1 MDRKM
6 NDRRDEYGRYGS
18 DNYGASGYQ
27 SGRYETGRHE
37 DSQNHKDG
45 QNHKEDEGAGI
56 AAAAVGALLLGVG
69 GYLIYR
75 GVAKQGGSSRSNY
88 DSSSRYGQNRNA
100 QSGVQGNA
108 QHVRE
113 SVTINKPA
121 SELYHYWRHL
131 SNLSSIMSHLESVTE
146 KTDTRSHWVARGPVG
161 TSVEWDAEVTQDLEN
176 QLIAWKAVE
185 DADVQN
191 EGSVTF
197 TEAPGGRGTEVR
209 VNLTYHPPGGQLGA
223 AVAKLFGEEPS
234 QQLSDDL
241 RRFKQRMETG
251 VTATT
256 QGQPSGN

>member
-1 MDRKM
+1 MDDRKM

-18 DNYGASGYQ
+18 GNYGSDNYGAKNDQ
-27 SGRYETGRHE
+27 TGRYN
-37 DSQNHKDG
+37 SQDR
-45 QNHKEDEGAGI
+45 KEDAGAGI
-56 AAAAVGALLLGVG
+56 AAAVVGTVLLGVG
-69 GYLIYR
+69 SYLIYR
-75 GVAKQGGSSRSNY
+75 GVAKQGGSS
-88 DSSSRYGQNRNA
+88 SRNTGTYGQNRGGGSQGEA
-100 QSGVQGNA
+100 QR
-108 QHVRE
+108 VRE
-113 SVTINKPA
+113 SVTINKSA

-131 SNLSSIMSHLESVTE
+131 SNLSDIMSHLESVTE

-161 TSVEWDAEVTQDLEN
+161 TNVEWDAEVTQDIEN

-197 TEAPGGRGTEVR
+197 AEAPGGRGTEVR

>member
-1 MDRKM
+1 MDDRKM
-6 NDRRDEYGRYGS
+6 NDRRDEYGRYQSDNYGS
-18 DNYGASGYQ
+18 DNYGASNYQ
-27 SGRYETGRHE
+27 TGHY
-37 DSQNHKDG
+37 NDG
-45 QNHKEDEGAGI
+45 GSKEDAGAGI
-56 AAAAVGALLLGVG
+56 AAAIAGTVLLGVG

-75 GVAKQGGSSRSNY
+75 GVAKQGGSSSRNT
-88 DSSSRYGQNRNA
+88 SSYGQNRSNNN
-100 QSGVQGNA
+100 QGKT

-113 SVTINKPA
+113 SVTINKSA

-131 SNLSSIMSHLESVTE
+131 SNLSDIMSHLESVTE
-146 KTDTRSHWVARGPVG
+146 KTDTRSHWVAKGPVG
-161 TSVEWDAEVTQDLEN
+161 LSVEWDAEVTQDIEN

-197 TEAPGGRGTEVR
+197 AEAPGGRGTEVR

>member
-1 MDRKM
+1 MDNRKM
-6 NDRRDEYGRYGS
+6 NDRQSEYGQGSSGDYGQGRANYGS
-18 DNYGASGYQ
+18 GSSYGGGYDR
-27 SGRYETGRHE
+27 SHSEHDE
-37 DSQNHKDG
+37 
-45 QNHKEDEGAGI
+45 EGAGW
-56 AAAAVGALLLGVG
+56 AAAAVGSALLGLGA
-69 GYLIYR
+69 YLIYR
-75 GVAKQGGSSRSNY
+75 GVAGGGNQGGRRQYGNQYGGRSNQ
-88 DSSSRYGQNRNA
+88 G
-100 QSGVQGNA
+100 QGNA
-108 QHVRE
+108 QRVRE
-113 SVTINKPA
+113 SVTINKSA

-131 SNLSSIMSHLESVTE
+131 SNLSDIMSHLESVTE

-161 TSVEWDAEVTQDLEN
+161 TSVEWDAEITQDVEN

-191 EGSVTF
+191 EGNVTF

-256 QGQPSGN
+256 QGQPRGH

>member
-1 MDRKM
+1 M
-6 NDRRDEYGRYGS
+6 NDRQDEYGRYGNDYGNDYS
-18 DNYGASGYQ
+18 GDYNRGGYSTGNYNQ
-27 SGRYETGRHE
+27 GREAR
-37 DSQNHKDG
+37 S
-45 QNHKEDEGAGI
+45 DEGAGW
-56 AAAAVGALLLGVG
+56 AAAAVGTVLLGIG
-69 GYLIYR
+69 SYLIYR
-75 GVAKQGGSSRSNY
+75 GVAQGSSQRSRGGSSY
-88 DSSSRYGQNRNA
+88 A
-100 QSGVQGNA
+100 QRTQRVQGTQDQGNTKR
-108 QHVRE
+108 VRE

-131 SNLSSIMSHLESVTE
+131 SNLSDIMSHLESVTE
-146 KTDTRSHWVARGPVG
+146 ETDTRSHWVARGPAGVN
-161 TSVEWDAEVTQDLEN
+161 VEWDAEVTQDVEN

-191 EGSVTF
+191 EGNVTF

-251 VTATT
+251 VTATI

>member
-1 MDRKM
+1 MDSFDRDYNNRYRSS
-6 NDRRDEYGRYGS
+6 NDTTRRGYENRGVEGS
-18 DNYGASGYQ
+18 RGANS
-27 SGRYETGRHE
+27 
-37 DSQNHKDG
+37 
-45 QNHKEDEGAGI
+45 AGLV
-56 AAAAVGALLLGVG
+56 VGTLLLGIG
-69 GYLIYR
+69 AYLVYR
-75 GVAKQGGSSRSNY
+75 GVSRSQKQQGK
-88 DSSSRYGQNRNA
+88 GQNRD
-100 QSGVQGNA
+100 QSA

-131 SNLSSIMSHLESVTE
+131 SNLSDIMSHLESVTE
-146 KTDTRSHWVARGPVG
+146 KTATRSHWVARGPVG
-161 TSVEWDAEVTQDLEN
+161 TNVEWDAEVTQDVEN

-209 VNLTYHPPGGQLGA
+209 VNLTYHPPGGQLGS

-256 QGQPSGN
+256 QGQPSGR

>member
-1 MDRKM
+1 MDNRQNYGERYEG
-6 NDRRDEYGRYGS
+6 NDYQTSRAGRYS
-18 DNYGASGYQ
+18 DYSQASRSNQ
-27 SGRYETGRHE
+27 AE
-37 DSQNHKDG
+37 DQ
-45 QNHKEDEGAGI
+45 GAGW
-56 AAAAVGALLLGVG
+56 AAAVVGTALLGLG

-75 GVAKQGGSSRSNY
+75 GVAGSGNRSQRRGSQQ
-88 DSSSRYGQNRNA
+88 SSQKG
-100 QSGVQGNA
+100 QGNA
-108 QHVRE
+108 QRVRE
-113 SVTINKPA
+113 SITINKPA
-121 SELYHYWRHL
+121 TELYHYWRHL
-131 SNLSSIMSHLESVTE
+131 SNLSDIMSHLESVKE

-161 TSVEWDAEVTQDLEN
+161 TSVEWDAEVTQDVEN

-191 EGSVTF
+191 EGNVTF

-209 VNLTYHPPGGQLGA
+209 VNLTYHPPGGQLGS

-256 QGQPSGN
+256 QGQSSGR